1 MNTRQREKINS
12 EVPNNVEASEN
23 THRNNYA
30 EHVTSDALRLRHGT
44 RGAEERSREEW
55 KG

>member
-1 MNTRQREKINS
+1 MNTRQREKISS
-12 EVPNNVEASEN
+12 EVPDNVETSEN

-30 EHVTSDALRLRHGT
+30 EHGDALRLRHGT